1 MSKLVGVVSKPQF
14 DTSVFEIG
22 KAVHVKQV
30 ATNGY
35 VLFDAHCIITE
46 TNPLYLIV
54 NYYSKGECEI
64 ISMKIT
70 IDNVVSGEYT
80 ISLMKEVNINE

>member
-22 KAVHVKQV
+22 KAVNVKQV

-35 VLFDAHCIITE
+35 VLFDEHCIINKS
-46 TNPLYLIV
+46 NPLYLSV
-54 NYYSKGECEI
+54 YYYSEGKCKLTDVKINIDDVISGEC
-64 ISMKIT
+64 T
-70 IDNVVSGEYT
+70 IN
-80 ISLMKEVNINE
+80 LMKEEI

>member
-1 MSKLVGVVSKPQF
+1 MNKLVGVVSKPQF
-14 DTSVFEIG
+14 DINVFKVG
-22 KAVHVKQV
+22 NAVHVKQV

-35 VLFDAHCIITE
+35 VLFDAYCIISE

-54 NYYSKGECEI
+54 HYYSEI
-64 ISMKIT
+64 EYEITNIQIT

-80 ISLMKEVNINE
+80 ISLIKEV